1 MDKEISAGGVVSREG
16 KLLLVKVCNLNGEVV
31 WTFPKG
37 HLDKGET
44 ALEAALREVEEETGW
59 KCRSLGPLTTVGYKF
74 SRQGRP
80 VDKKVKWFKM
90 EPVEKTGKPDA
101 AEIIESEW
109 VAARAAKKRLSYPSD
124 LKVLALLDGGAK

>member
-16 KLLLVKVCNLNGEVV
+16 KLLLVKVCNLKGEVV

-59 KCRSLGPLTTVGYKF
+59 KCRSLGPLTTAGYKF
-74 SRQGRP
+74 TRQGRP
-80 VDKKVKWFKM
+80 VDKKVKWFMM

-101 AEIIESEW
+101 AEIIAAQW
-109 VAARAAKKRLSYPSD
+109 VAAGAAKKRLSYPSD
-124 LKVLALLDGGAK
+124 LKLLSLLDGGAQ

>member
-1 MDKEISAGGVVSREG
+1 MDKELSAGGVVAREG
-16 KLLLVKVCNLNGEVV
+16 KLLLVKVCNLKGEEV

-74 SRQGRP
+74 TRQGRL
-80 VDKKVKWFKM
+80 VDKKVKWFRM
-90 EPVEKTGKPDA
+90 APVEKTGKPDET
-101 AEIIESEW
+101 EIMKAEW
-109 VAARAAKKRLSYPSD
+109 VAAAACRKRLKYPSD
-124 LKVLALLDGGAK
+124 LKILALVAREAR